1 MKLFTAFVFLC
12 VVGSAL
18 AATQTLKLNSK
29 LSGSLLSGEQT
40 YQFSYAHGTS
50 SRYQLLYVL
59 PQLGEGS
66 DRLPVVK
73 IDKTGVADFKSDVS
87 CSASASS
94 SDSQIKCAYSFQGCV
109 KTVEPQDYTITI
121 RPPALTASAN
131 INYTIGAINIA
142 AGLSA
147 ATQSLTKQV
156 TCCGFSGASWHYVK
170 ASGAEVINS
179 VSITLTKGSL
189 TTSAL
194 STGTDLTSLLPPGVF
209 IIPDTQVCLDL
220 SLEGFLKA
228 AKNIA
233 DYAKALVKFAAD
245 LSVNSE
251 NKTVKV
257 NLEGSLAVPGVSYW
271 VLVVPNSDS
280 SAEYT
285 ISTEFSGTSSAAS
298 LATPFS
304 SLF

>member
-1 MKLFTAFVFLC
+1 MKLFAAFVFLC
-12 VVGSAL
+12 VVGTAL
-18 AATQTLKLNSK
+18 AATQQLKLNSQLK
-29 LSGSLLSGEQT
+29 GDLLSGSQT
-40 YQFSYAHGTS
+40 YQFSYSHDTT

-59 PQLGEGS
+59 PQLEAGS

-73 IDKTGVADFKSDVS
+73 IDKTNVIDFKSDVS

-109 KTVEPQDYTITI
+109 KTAAPQNYTITVQ
-121 RPPALTASAN
+121 PPALSGSAN

-142 AGLSA
+142 ASLSA

-189 TTSAL
+189 TTSTLA
-194 STGTDLTSLLPPGVF
+194 TGTDLTSLLPPGVF

-220 SLEGFLKA
+220 SLESFLKA

-233 DYAKALVKFAAD
+233 DYAKALTKFAVN
-245 LSVNSE
+245 LSANSE
-251 NKTVKV
+251 DKTVKV
-257 NLEGSLAVPGVSYW
+257 SLDGSLAVPGVSYW

-285 ISTEFSGTSSAAS
+285 ISTEYSGTSSAAS